1 MSSKPSLSPFSLIG
15 MGASTAAC
23 ILVAM
28 ALGYWVGEQ
37 LGAVLPLTF
46 VGLAV
51 GIAAAVA
58 SVRAQFKRY
67 M

>member
-1 MSSKPSLSPFSLIG
+1 
-15 MGASTAAC
+15 
-23 ILVAM
+23 M

-46 VGLAV
+46 VGLAA